1 MIKGEF
7 MKKIISII
15 VAFAIVLSC
24 FSVMAMN
31 ASQNQIE
38 SLMKALSIM
47 NGDENGNLNLSDMVT
62 RAEFSKIA
70 VASSSHRS
78 DVSSV
83 SRISPFSDVP
93 FTHWG
98 ATYIRTA
105 SDYAL
110 VKGYTD
116 STFRPENT
124 VLLEEGVTI
133 ALKLL
138 GYQDSDFTATWPA
151 GQLNMAKQLKLLDGL
166 YNKNQGSQMSRHDVM
181 YLIYNTLNTPHKS
194 SNSKLVET
202 VFGYSLANGGDIE
215 HIVMDNGEIE
225 GPLTVNSIS
234 INTIKSAVSSVAKYY
249 RNDKS
254 ASASDM
260 AVNDIVYYSKKLDT
274 VWMYSD
280 KILGIYEKA
289 TPSKDNLTSVTVSG
303 VSYNIETN
311 EAFSKLSTGGEF
323 EYGDSIVLLLGKNGE
338 VADVLSAKEQTS
350 TIYGYVTQTGTKFYE
365 YSTGE
370 KYSSLYVSVVT
381 ADGTAYEYKTQ
392 KDYKSHLSSI
402 NKVQIKDGYA
412 TLTKVSGSGLSGEI
426 SAQDYTIGTHKLSPN
441 AKFLDIMVTDKEQT
455 PASKQIYISR
465 LDGYNLKP
473 SDVLYYTTDANGN
486 IENVFLND
494 VTGDGYSYGVIVDV
508 NIGKSQSG
516 ASYISSF
523 IMDVKGQQ
531 VTLSGQYKSTL
542 MVGDAVKIITNSRG
556 VESIS
561 GLIKLSNVT
570 SIDYSA
576 VTANGKKYS
585 ISEDVAVYQKNG
597 DNYTLMKFSDVIGA
611 GGKNISAYM
620 SNSSLDKIRVII
632 TE

>member
-1 MIKGEF
+1 
-7 MKKIISII
+7 MKKIICII
-15 VAFAIVLSC
+15 LAFAIVLSC
-24 FSVMAMN
+24 FSAMAMT

-47 NGDENGNLNLSDMVT
+47 NGDESGNLNLSDMVT
-62 RAEFSKIA
+62 RAEFSKVA
-70 VASSSHRS
+70 VASSPHRS

-83 SRISPFSDVP
+83 SRVSPFSDVP
-93 FTHWG
+93 FTFWG

-105 SDYAL
+105 TDYGL

-116 STFRPENT
+116 STFRPENA
-124 VLLEEGVTI
+124 VLLEEGITV

-151 GQLNMAKQLKLLDGL
+151 GQINMAKQLKLLDGL
-166 YNKNQGSQMSRHDVM
+166 YNKAQGSRMSRHDVM
-181 YLIYNTLNTPHKS
+181 YLIYNTLNTPAKN
-194 SNSKLVET
+194 SNAKLVES

-234 INTIKSAVSSVAKYY
+234 INTIKNGVSSTAKYY

-260 AVNDIVYYSKKLDT
+260 AINDIVYYSKKLDT

-280 KILGIYEKA
+280 KILGVYEKA
-289 TPSKDNLTSVTVSG
+289 IPSKDNLTAVTVSG

-311 EAFSKLSTGGEF
+311 NAFSKLATGGEF
-323 EYGDSIVLLLGKNGE
+323 EYGDSVVLLLGKNGE
-338 VADVLSAKEQTS
+338 VADVLSAKEQTT

-370 KYSSLYVSVVT
+370 KYSSLYVSVMT
-381 ADGTAYEYKTQ
+381 ADGTTYEYKTQ

-402 NKVQIKDGYA
+402 SKVQIKDGYA
-412 TLTKVSGSGLSGEI
+412 TLTKVSQSSLFGDV
-426 SAQDYTIGTHKLSPN
+426 SAEKYTIGTRKLSQN
-441 AKFLDIMVTDKEQT
+441 VKLLDVMVTDKEQT
-455 PASKQIYISR
+455 PASKQIYLSR
-465 LDGYNLKP
+465 LDGFNLKQ
-473 SDVLYYTTDANGN
+473 SDVLYYTTDSNSN
-486 IENVFLND
+486 IESIFLND
-494 VTGDGYSYGVIVDV
+494 VTGDGYGYGVIADV
-508 NIGKSQSG
+508 TLGKSQSG
-516 ASYISSF
+516 SSYISSF
-523 IMDVKGQQ
+523 ILDVKGQQ
-531 VTLSGQYKSTL
+531 MSLNGQYKLSL
-542 MVGDAVKIITNSRG
+542 KIGDAVKIITNSRG

-561 GLIKLSNVT
+561 GLIKLNNIT
-570 SIDYSA
+570 NIDYSYVYA
-576 VTANGKKYS
+576 GGKKYS

-597 DNYTLMKFSDVIGA
+597 DNYTLIKFSDIIGSSC
-611 GGKNISAYM
+611 KNVSAYM